1 MKHGWMVETRISWL
15 RQEWILKNPRR
26 EEQGCRRSWHGR
38 VAVDVYCCAV
48 SYLVVSVGISTEVI
62 LQKRR
67 KVGRRGRRFKV
78 IGTKGGF
85 RGSWGSGCLPA
96 PLHAKFQFV
105 FGTAP
110 ASAAMTLCNQLHPT
124 AHRSS
129 SPPSTLCK
137 HGDQCS
143 IPLCFCLCSFSQA
156 MKRPSPPC
164 PPNARL

>member
-105 FGTAP
+105 FGTAATSFIP
-110 ASAAMTLCNQLHPT
+110 QLIGAHHHPQHSVSTVTSAPSHCAFVYAASRKQ
-124 AHRSS
+124 
-129 SPPSTLCK
+129 
-137 HGDQCS
+137 
-143 IPLCFCLCSFSQA
+143 
-156 MKRPSPPC
+156 
-164 PPNARL
+164 